1 MLFNSIEFI
10 IFFPIVVF
18 LYYAIPQKYKNIWLV
33 VASYYFYACWSV
45 KYVLV
50 LSFTTVATYLG
61 ARFMQGKHKKCVLI
75 SCLTVNLLILAGLK
89 YWGIGISLLDA
100 VFPKWNIGAQAE
112 AFSVVLPIGMSF
124 YVLQSLGYVIDVYR
138 GKTEA
143 EKDLVKYAL
152 FVSFFPTLLS
162 GPIERSGNLLK
173 QIRNGTMFSYDRAKN
188 GLLLMVYGFFE
199 KILIA
204 NRIGVLVDQVYS
216 NYMDHNGS
224 TIAYAVVLYAI
235 YIYTD
240 FAGYSHIALGAA
252 KVLGFEI
259 IENFKQPYFA
269 LNIRDF
275 WKRWHVSLSQW
286 LQEYVYI
293 SLGGNRKG
301 KTTTYRNLMLT
312 FLISGLWH
320 GNGLTYLVWGGL
332 HGGYQIIGR
341 MTEAFR
347 NRVKDR
353 CRINTQC
360 WSYRFFQGT
369 VTFLLVDF
377 AWLFFGADSLFQ
389 ALEFIRKICFR
400 FNLGE
405 ALAGRDYLLG
415 MDEQRFV
422 ILWLEIVVVLL
433 VDLLHEKK
441 VSVTA
446 WLNAQNK
453 LFRWIVYLGVVFVI
467 LVGALYNYGAEASAF
482 IYTRF

>member
-10 IFFPIVVF
+10 IFFPIVVL

-33 VASYYFYACWSV
+33 VASYYFYARWSM

-50 LSFTTVATYLG
+50 LFITTVLTYLG
-61 ARFMQGKHKKCVLI
+61 ARFMQEKHKKGVLI
-75 SCLTVNLLILAGLK
+75 SCLTVNLLFLLGLK
-89 YWGIGISLLDA
+89 YWGIGINLLDA
-100 VFPKWNIGAQAE
+100 VFPKWGIRMQAE

-138 GKTEA
+138 GKAEA
-143 EKDLVKYAL
+143 EKNFIKYAL

-173 QIRNGTMFSYDRAKN
+173 QIQNGTTFSYDRAKN

-204 NRIGVLVDQVYS
+204 NRIGVLVNQVYS
-216 NYMDHNGS
+216 NYMDHNGA
-224 TIAYAVVLYAI
+224 TIAYAVFLYAI

-252 KVLGFEI
+252 RVLGFEI

-269 LNIRDF
+269 LNIKDF
-275 WKRWHVSLSQW
+275 WKRWHISLSRW
-286 LQEYVYI
+286 LQDYVYI
-293 SLGGNRKG
+293 SFGGNRKG
-301 KTTTYRNLMLT
+301 KIATYRNLMLT
-312 FLISGLWH
+312 FLISGFWH

-332 HGGYQIIGR
+332 HGSYQIIGR
-341 MTEAFR
+341 VTESFR
-347 NRVKDR
+347 NRIKDK

-360 WSYRFFQGT
+360 WSYRFFQGM

-377 AWLFFGADSLFQ
+377 AWLFFGAGSLSQ
-389 ALEFIRKICFR
+389 ALEFLRKICFR
-400 FNLGE
+400 FNLGGT
-405 ALAGRDYLLG
+405 LVGRDYLLG
-415 MDEQRFV
+415 MDEQRFF
-422 ILWLEIVVVLL
+422 ILWLEIAIVLL
-433 VDLLHEKK
+433 VDILHEKK
-441 VSVTA
+441 ISVTA
-446 WLNAQNK
+446 WLNTQNK
-453 LFRWIVYLGVVFVI
+453 LFRWAVYFGVVFVI
-467 LVGALYNYGAEASAF
+467 LIGALYNYGAEASAF